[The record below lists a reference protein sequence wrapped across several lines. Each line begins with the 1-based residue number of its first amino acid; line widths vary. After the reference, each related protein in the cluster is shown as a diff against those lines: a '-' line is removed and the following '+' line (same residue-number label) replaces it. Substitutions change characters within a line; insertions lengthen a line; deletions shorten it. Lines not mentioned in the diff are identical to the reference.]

1 MTSMEQIEL
10 ISVEARKR
18 GMKYGEYVEKYG
30 HTLPKPEAKKTKRKT
45 GYIEGDGKR
54 GHRPR
59 VKCFCI
65 MCGETF
71 MAGRKGSQFCPECTR
86 KRASA
91 VTMRCIKKKKER
103 ENEKVQKQESNP

>member
-1 MTSMEQIEL
+1 MTAMEQIEY

-30 HTLPKPEAKKTKRKT
+30 NTLPKPKPKKTKPNT

-59 VKCFCI
+59 VECVCTVPG
-65 MCGETF
+65 CGKTF
-71 MAGRKGSQFCPECTR
+71 MAGRKDSKYCPECTK
-86 KRASA
+86 KRASE
-91 VTMRCIKKKKER
+91 VTKRYIKRKKR
-103 ENEKVQKQESNP
+103 GDDLCG